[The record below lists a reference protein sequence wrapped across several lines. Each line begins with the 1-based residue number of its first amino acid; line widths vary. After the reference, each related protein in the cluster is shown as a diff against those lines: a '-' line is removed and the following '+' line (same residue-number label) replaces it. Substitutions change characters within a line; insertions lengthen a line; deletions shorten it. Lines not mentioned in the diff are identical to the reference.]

1 MMLFFVNPER
11 KVEFKIAVT
20 VGFQDINSM
29 FISQEPHYVYTFF
42 FVFIKE
48 LSCLDSAYV

>member
-1 MMLFFVNPER
+1 MIVFFVHPER

-42 FVFIKE
+42 SFLLKN
-48 LSCLDSAYV
+48 